1 MANQEQPD
9 NIGKSLQARTDAKLR
24 YAKIHLDE
32 LAALPIR
39 NGDDFDR
46 AHQESFLFH
55 LFGVRDAFLAEL
67 NHYYR
72 CGLPQH
78 DLTVGKLRNVLK
90 ARCCGLQISDTRLAN
105 SGCGGL
111 TFRANS
117 RGCRLTLSATGLA
130 LRAHSLQTSAWAH
143 IH

>member
-32 LAALPIR
+32 LATLPIR

-90 ARCCGLQISDTRLAN
+90 ARCCGLQTAAAAGSHSVPIAGGAGSHYLPLGSLCVPTA
-105 SGCGGL
+105 CKHPPGL
-111 TFRANS
+111 TSIKNRIRPS
-117 RGCRLTLSATGLA
+117 
-130 LRAHSLQTSAWAH
+130 
-143 IH
+143 